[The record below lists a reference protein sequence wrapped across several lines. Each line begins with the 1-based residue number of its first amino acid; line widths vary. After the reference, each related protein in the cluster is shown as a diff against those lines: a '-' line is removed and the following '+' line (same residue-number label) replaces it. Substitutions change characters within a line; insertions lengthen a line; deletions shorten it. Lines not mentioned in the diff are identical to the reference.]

1 MGIRVNTVTPGYIA
15 TSGAEARIKRTMDHA
30 GIGRDEAE
38 AELLAAIGGVPL
50 GRPGSAAEVAQLVA
64 FLVSDAA
71 AYISGSEY
79 VIDGGNN
86 RVL

>member
-1 MGIRVNTVTPGYIA
+1 MHGGCGRTVPQG
-15 TSGAEARIKRTMDHA
+15 RTMERA
-30 GIGRDEAE
+30 GMSRDEA
-38 AELLAAIGGVPL
+38 
-50 GRPGSAAEVAQLVA
+50 
-64 FLVSDAA
+64 AA

>member
-1 MGIRVNTVTPGYIA
+1 MTETG
-15 TSGAEARIKRTMDHA
+15 TSRT
-30 GIGRDEAE
+30 EAE
-38 AELLAAIGGVPL
+38 AVLLAAIGGVPL
-50 GRPGSAAEVAQLVA
+50 GRPGTAAEVAQPVA

-71 AYISGSEY
+71 AYLTGAEF

>member
-1 MGIRVNTVTPGYIA
+1 MA
-15 TSGAEARIKRTMDHA
+15 SGVPPSA
-30 GIGRDEAE
+30 GLAGGRAEAE

-50 GRPGSAAEVAQLVA
+50 GRPGHAAEVAQLVA

-71 AYISGSEY
+71 SYISGSEY

>member
-1 MGIRVNTVTPGYIA
+1 
-15 TSGAEARIKRTMDHA
+15 MDRA
-30 GIGRDEAE
+30 GIGREEAE
-38 AELLAAIGGVPL
+38 AALLAAIGGVPL
-50 GRPGSAAEVAQLVA
+50 GRPGNAAEVAQLVA